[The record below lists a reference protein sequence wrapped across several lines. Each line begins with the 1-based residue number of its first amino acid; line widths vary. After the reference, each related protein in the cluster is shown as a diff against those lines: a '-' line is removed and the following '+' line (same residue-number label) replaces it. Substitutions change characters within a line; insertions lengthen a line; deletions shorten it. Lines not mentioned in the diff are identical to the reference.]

1 MEHSRPSPPS
11 VRVTR
16 LAAGGPRATPRPRR
30 PSEPA
35 RGRWGS
41 AWGVVAGVRRPQTQ
55 RSAAPPRAGGQAPS
69 RRRWF
74 LWGVVAALGLLLGG
88 ELVQA
93 ALGRP
98 LGPWRELWPLV
109 AAGAAAVAAGAAALG
124 SRQPLTSP
132 WWWFAAASG
141 LWAVGALVRAWQGA
155 PARTAATPVLLADV
169 GFLGCAVLCLVG
181 VASAAPGGPSPLPRL
196 RLVIDAVLLP
206 GAFGLLVY
214 LLIPLLGPGRESA
227 AAARDLHVLLW
238 VVSWALYMAVLF
250 AALLAARRLGAG
262 RPWPEAREPEAVVGS
277 PLVWA
282 TVVWTPSALLLGLSS
297 LWPQVGIWRLLA
309 DAGFL
314 VGFALL
320 TRQALEAAHPP
331 APAAATSP
339 AGGPGGAPRA
349 AAAGPLLPWWPSGN
363 IPLVGTLVAAAA
375 LLLATV
381 AYLLWDDRRPAVFL
395 GSLGLLGLLAGRLLI
410 TIRENERLI
419 ARQRVSGELEA
430 RLHEVGLAL
439 NRLEQFDRVLEL
451 ICEAGQRVFQADTV
465 ILWRADPRHQVLE
478 CVAAVGHPARHF
490 PSERRTL
497 RLDDQQAV
505 AVRVYNTGKS
515 ERLTHVRPD
524 HRTDPFLTRVTR
536 AKALL
541 AVPLVSNRQRL
552 GVLVFVNAE
561 DPEAFAPED
570 ILKAELLAAQ
580 AVVAMENAK
589 LYSDL
594 ARRLDEV
601 QAFHELSQVTPYA
614 RTPSD
619 VACGLLEILRRR
631 LDFVYAAVYLTEGPG
646 RHLVPVAVAE
656 DKGPILAIESDR
668 RPPPSVLSS
677 LRTQLTDPTLRK
689 VVTSGEPVRL
699 EGAPRGDHQ
708 FLHAGMQVR
717 LTVPM
722 KLGDQVLG
730 AVDLES
736 NQPGAYQG
744 PGMRVVLSLAYGA
757 AQAIQNLRLFA
768 EAREVDTLR
777 ELDRVKSEL
786 LHTVSHEL
794 RTPLGAIKGFT
805 TTLMEHDSRLT
816 REEKLEFLEIID
828 QESDRLRGL
837 IEDLLDM
844 SKIDAGILQLDRQ
857 PVQMAKVVAEAV
869 KAVASRSP
877 EHRFEV
883 AVPADLFAD
892 ADPRRIR
899 QVLHNLLENAVKYSP
914 DGGVI
919 RVTGRRDDSGWLVF
933 SVRDQGIGIPRQ
945 HLARVFDR
953 FHRIDTDVGRRV
965 GGSGLGLAIC
975 RGIVEAHGGRIWV
988 ESAGEGQGSEFS
1000 FTLPAAALG
1009 RELEG
1014 A

>member
-1 MEHSRPSPPS
+1 M
-11 VRVTR
+11 
-16 LAAGGPRATPRPRR
+16 RR
-30 PSEPA
+30 WWSLPG
-35 RGRWGS
+35 RGAGS
-41 AWGVVAGVRRPQTQ
+41 ARRPQIQ
-55 RSAAPPRAGGQAPS
+55 RPAVLSPGARRLEGG
-69 RRRWF
+69 RLCF
-74 LWGVVAALGLLLGG
+74 GLVVAALGLLLAG

-93 ALGRP
+93 VLGRA
-98 LGPWRELWPLV
+98 LGPWRDVWV
-109 AAGAAAVAAGAAALG
+109 IVAALG
-124 SRQPLTSP
+124 AMAAAGTAALASRQPLASP
-132 WWWFAAASG
+132 WWWFTAASG
-141 LWAVGALVRAWQGA
+141 LWAFGALVRAWQGA
-155 PARTAATPVLLADV
+155 PARTAASPVLLADV
-169 GFLGCAVLCLVG
+169 GFLGCAVLCLAG
-181 VASAAPGGPSPLPRL
+181 VASAAPAGSSTLPRL

-206 GAFGLLVY
+206 AAVGLLVY
-214 LLIPLLGPGRESA
+214 LLVPLLGPGRESA

-250 AALLAARRLGAG
+250 AALLTYRRLGTG
-262 RPWPEAREPEAVVGS
+262 GPWPEGDRVVDS
-277 PLVWA
+277 YLVWT
-282 TVVWTPSALLLGLSS
+282 TVSWTPGAVLLGLSS
-297 LWPQVGIWRLLA
+297 LWPQVLVWRVLA
-309 DAGFL
+309 DTTFL

-320 TRQALEAAHPP
+320 VLQALEAAR
-331 APAAATSP
+331 AGP
-339 AGGPGGAPRA
+339 AGRAADPPLGPAEPARRRGAP
-349 AAAGPLLPWWPSGN
+349 GPLLPWWPSGN
-363 IPLVGTLVAAAA
+363 LPLVGTVAAAVA
-375 LLLATV
+375 LLFATG

-439 NRLEQFDRVLEL
+439 NRLEQFDKVLEL

-465 ILWRADPRHQVLE
+465 ILWRADPRAQALE

-497 RLDDQQAV
+497 RLDDEQAL
-505 AVRVYNTGKS
+505 AVRVFVTGKS
-515 ERLTHVRPD
+515 ERLTHVRPGYRSD
-524 HRTDPFLTRVTR
+524 AFLTRVTR

-541 AVPLVSNRQRL
+541 AVPLVSNNQRL

-601 QAFHELSQVTPYA
+601 QAFHELSQLTPYA

-631 LDFVYAAVYLTEGPG
+631 LDYVHAAVYLTEGPG

-656 DKGPILAIESDR
+656 NKGPIMAVESDR

-689 VVTSGEPVRL
+689 VVASGEPARL
-699 EGAPRGDHQ
+699 EGEPRGDHQ

-786 LHTVSHEL
+786 LQTVSHEL

-844 SKIDAGILQLDRQ
+844 SKIDAGVLQLDRQ
-857 PVQMAKVVAEAV
+857 AVQLSKLVAEAV

-883 AVPADLFAD
+883 AVPPELFAD

-919 RVTGRRDDSGWLVF
+919 RITGRRDASGWLVL

-1000 FTLPAAALG
+1000 FTLPPAPTEPLAMVGRGLAA
-1009 RELEG
+1009 E
-1014 A
+1014 

>member
-1 MEHSRPSPPS
+1 MRRPQI
-11 VRVTR
+11 RR
-16 LAAGGPRATPRPRR
+16 AATPRLAETWTELAQQPLLV
-30 PSEPA
+30 
-35 RGRWGS
+35 W
-41 AWGVVAGVRRPQTQ
+41 
-55 RSAAPPRAGGQAPS
+55 
-69 RRRWF
+69 
-74 LWGVVAALGLLLGG
+74 LVAAAIALLLVGELLQLLLGR
-88 ELVQA
+88 V
-93 ALGRP
+93 
-98 LGPWRELWPLV
+98 LGPWRDLWVTTAALV
-109 AAGAAAVAAGAAALG
+109 AAVAAVHAALS
-124 SRQPLTSP
+124 SRQPLASP
-132 WWWFAAASG
+132 WWWFAAAAIF
-141 LWAVGALVRAWQGA
+141 WAFGALVRALQGA
-155 PARTAATPVLLADV
+155 PARTAASPVLLPDL

-181 VASAAPGGPSPLPRL
+181 FASAAPGGSSTLPRL

-206 GAFGLLVY
+206 SAFGLLAY
-214 LLIPLLGPGRESA
+214 LLIPHIGPWRETVSTV
-227 AAARDLHVLLW
+227 RDLHVLLW
-238 VVSWALYMAVLF
+238 VASWALYMAVLF
-250 AALLAARRLGAG
+250 AALLACRRLGTSG
-262 RPWPEAREPEAVVGS
+262 RWPEALEPHRTLGS
-277 PLVWA
+277 ALVWA
-282 TVVWTPSALLLGLSS
+282 AVVWTPSAFVLGLSS
-297 LWPQVGIWRLLA
+297 LWPQAGLPRVLA
-309 DAGFL
+309 DVGFL
-314 VGFALL
+314 SGFALL
-320 TRQALEAAHPP
+320 TLQAAEALRPLPP
-331 APAAATSP
+331 VSEPAAPNGRADV
-339 AGGPGGAPRA
+339 AGRRGAAPV
-349 AAAGPLLPWWPSGN
+349 PLLPWWPSGN
-363 IPLVGTLVAAAA
+363 LPLVGTVAAAVV
-375 LLLATV
+375 LLFATI

-439 NRLEQFDRVLEL
+439 NRLEQFDKVLEL

-465 ILWRADPRHQVLE
+465 ILWRVDPRGTVLE
-478 CVAAVGHPARHF
+478 CVAAVGHPARNF

-497 RLDDQQAV
+497 RLDDEKAL
-505 AVRVYNTGKS
+505 AVRVFVTGKS
-515 ERLTHVRPD
+515 ERLPHARPD
-524 HRTDPFLTRVTR
+524 HRTDAFLTRVTR
-536 AKALL
+536 AKSLL
-541 AVPLVSNRQRL
+541 AVPLVSNNQRL
-552 GVLVFVNAE
+552 GVLVFANAE

-570 ILKAELLAAQ
+570 ILKAELLAGQ

-614 RTPSD
+614 RTASD

-631 LDFVYAAVYLTEGPG
+631 LDYVHAAVYLTEGVG
-646 RHLVPVAVAE
+646 RPLVPVAVAQ
-656 DKGPILAIESDR
+656 DKGPIMAVESDR
-668 RPPPSVLSS
+668 RPPPSVMSS

-689 VVTSGEPVRL
+689 VVASGEPARL
-699 EGAPRGDHQ
+699 EGEPRGDHQ

-786 LHTVSHEL
+786 LQTVSHEL

-844 SKIDAGILQLDRQ
+844 SKIDAGVLQLDRQ
-857 PVQMAKVVAEAV
+857 AVQMAKLVAEAV

-883 AVPADLFAD
+883 AVPPDLFAD

-899 QVLHNLLENAVKYSP
+899 QVVHNLLENAVKYSP

-919 RVTGRRDDSGWLVF
+919 RVTGRRDDSGWLVM

-953 FHRIDTDVGRRV
+953 FHRIDTDVGRKV

-975 RGIVEAHGGRIWV
+975 RGVVEAHGGRIWV

-1000 FTLPAAALG
+1000 FTLPPAPSEPLALAS
-1009 RELEG
+1009 RELAGE
-1014 A
+1014 